1 MFEVIGYVGV
11 FSFVMLF
18 ITFQYSMMFLGAY
31 RKDLNNIEK
40 VIGWIPLLP
49 FILMFLLTL
58 YYLLEMGIKNLHR
71 WFELNWGW
79 FFVNGRKRSWW
90 GEYLREKYG
99 NEKNVK

>member
-49 FILMFLLTL
+49 QT
-58 YYLLEMGIKNLHR
+58 
-71 WFELNWGW
+71 
-79 FFVNGRKRSWW
+79 
-90 GEYLREKYG
+90 
-99 NEKNVK
+99 